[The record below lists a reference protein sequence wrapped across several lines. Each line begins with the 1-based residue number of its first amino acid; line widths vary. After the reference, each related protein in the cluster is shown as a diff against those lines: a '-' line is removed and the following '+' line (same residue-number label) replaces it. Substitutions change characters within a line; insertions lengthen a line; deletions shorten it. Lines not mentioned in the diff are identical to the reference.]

1 MPASAARLPAQH
13 LTATSKSLRKAE
25 KALAKIGGARAQRH
39 IFLCSISE
47 KQKCCS
53 RDEGKE
59 AWSYLKKRMKQL
71 GLTGR
76 EGTVQR
82 TKADCLQVCEAGP
95 IAVVWPD
102 NVWYHSC
109 RPEVLEQILQQ
120 HLIGGAPAPIENRP
134 FAIIAFN
141 HLLDRV

>member
-71 GLTGR
+71 GLAGR

-82 TKADCLQVCEAGP
+82 TKADCLQVCEA
-95 IAVVWPD
+95 
-102 NVWYHSC
+102 
-109 RPEVLEQILQQ
+109 E
-120 HLIGGAPAPIENRP
+120 PA
-134 FAIIAFN
+134 A
-141 HLLDRV
+141 D